1 MCGIDQKNA
10 EGTEEWGMGHLIWII
25 FDIFTFILSKELTL
39 QVPEINLLIMGKSK
53 LVVEETTKQR
63 TFQFKN
69 FGSTNFFPKLQKMY
83 LD

>member
-1 MCGIDQKNA
+1 
-10 EGTEEWGMGHLIWII
+10 
-25 FDIFTFILSKELTL
+25 L